1 MANTDSV
8 GSRCVALVG
17 PYLSGKTTLLE
28 AMLAGTGAIKRK
40 GSVKERNTIG
50 DSSPIARK
58 RQMSIELNMAH
69 CQFMGENWSIIDCP
83 GSVEFA
89 QDGRNALMAVDIA
102 VVVVECDA
110 TKARIVSPIL
120 KFLADNSI
128 PHLIFINKIDNSLST
143 PEETMT
149 ALQEVTALPLVLRHV
164 PIRNANKTTGYVDLI
179 SQRVY
184 SYKSGEQSSVVEVLA
199 ELSNS
204 QSAARQNLLE
214 SFADFNDELLE
225 KLLDE
230 IVPNEKDIYRQ
241 LVENLAS
248 DKLIPVMIGAGEL
261 QSGVFRLWKSLRHDT
276 PHISKTALRRGF
288 GSTDKLLLQVFKT
301 TQAKSGKLSHARI
314 WSGNLHD
321 GIQLGSKRV
330 GGLFKVFGAELLK
343 IKEASAGDVVALG
356 RLKDVKTGDVL
367 SHNGSSETG
376 KPWSTVLSPVYSLSL

>member
-225 KLLDE
+225 KLLD
-230 IVPNEKDIYRQ
+230 
-241 LVENLAS
+241 
-248 DKLIPVMIGAGEL
+248 
-261 QSGVFRLWKSLRHDT
+261 
-276 PHISKTALRRGF
+276 
-288 GSTDKLLLQVFKT
+288 
-301 TQAKSGKLSHARI
+301 
-314 WSGNLHD
+314 
-321 GIQLGSKRV
+321 
-330 GGLFKVFGAELLK
+330 
-343 IKEASAGDVVALG
+343 
-356 RLKDVKTGDVL
+356 
-367 SHNGSSETG
+367 
-376 KPWSTVLSPVYSLSL
+376 